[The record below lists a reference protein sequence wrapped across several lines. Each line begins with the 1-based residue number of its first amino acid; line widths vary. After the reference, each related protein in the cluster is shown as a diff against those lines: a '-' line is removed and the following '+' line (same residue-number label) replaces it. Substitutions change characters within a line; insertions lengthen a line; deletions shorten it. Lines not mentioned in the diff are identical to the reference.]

1 MKINKII
8 SGVFS
13 LLILSS
19 FIGCTE
25 IEDHP
30 DGRTDYSDLFTTNRK
45 TYTYMNQCYGWI
57 LNYGMNYN
65 YTMLAGCTDEAKDSW
80 ELQNGVTRKWNEGQ
94 LSPFS
99 NPLEGIEGNPENYN
113 YYYQGIR
120 ATSFLPISLLPVSTR
135 KIYVTVSRHRYLHYA
150 LSIIF
155 NW

>member
-65 YTMLAGCTDEAKDSW
+65 YTCLLYT
-80 ELQNGVTRKWNEGQ
+80 
-94 LSPFS
+94 SPS
-99 NPLEGIEGNPENYN
+99 P
-113 YYYQGIR
+113 R
-120 ATSFLPISLLPVSTR
+120 DCS
-135 KIYVTVSRHRYLHYA
+135 
-150 LSIIF
+150 
-155 NW
+155 